1 MKNII
6 AKVLSVQI
14 GKIKIIKDESMKE
27 KQWETGS
34 FKKPVS
40 SQIDV
45 TTMGVKGDEISDLIH
60 HGGIH
65 KAVFANSYLNY
76 PTWSEFLN
84 KENLEFGSLG
94 ENITFSHIK
103 EEDVCIGDIHQIG
116 EVILEVSQPRQPCW
130 KLSKMHNTDNVKEH
144 IYETNR
150 TGWYYRVVQEGTISK
165 DDSVVLVRRIKD
177 AISIYHA
184 NEILKEPSK
193 YEKKAKQL
201 INLDVLSQAFKDS
214 LIKRYNNGK

>member
-6 AKVLSVQI
+6 AQVLSVQI

-27 KQWETGS
+27 KKWETGS

-45 TTMGVKGDEISDLIH
+45 TTMGIKGDEISDLIH

-76 PTWSEFLN
+76 PTWSKFLN
-84 KENLEFGSLG
+84 KKNLEFGSLG
-94 ENITFSHIK
+94 ENITFSNIK

-130 KLSKMHNTDNVKEH
+130 KLSKMHNIDMFKEN

-150 TGWYYRVVQEGTISK
+150 TGWYYRVLEEGTISK
-165 DDSVVLVRRIKD
+165 DDSVVLVKRLES
-177 AISIYHA
+177 AISIFHA

-201 INLDVLSQAFKDS
+201 IDLNVLSQAFKNS